1 MRRIVR
7 SATVLL
13 DRAKGGIATASLTVA
28 TAATNAG
35 ASCASGRCGQGCG
48 FACGIVGL
56 AAAGGIA
63 LAAARRRIG
72 VRAGSEVS
80 ADAPPRNA
88 DPTTS

>member
-1 MRRIVR
+1 MRDMVR
-7 SATVLL
+7 RAATLL
-13 DRAKGGIATASLTVA
+13 DRAKGGLATASLTLA

-35 ASCASGRCGQGCG
+35 STCASGRCGQGCG

-63 LAAARRRIG
+63 VAAGRRRMSE
-72 VRAGSEVS
+72 RAAPSVS
-80 ADAPPRNA
+80 ADAPPRTA